1 MIVAMDLNVSPV
13 PEEDEET
20 FDRHIEEYSAPEHEE
35 RVESA
40 VDIARR
46 VSLSNLVWLAYPPTH
61 DNWVYCLHYFCIL
74 NSIDQNLASF
84 NSSLVISPFTYCRS
98 ELFCSR

>member
-46 VSLSNLVWLAYPPTH
+46 VSFLISCLARIPSN
-61 DNWVYCLHYFCIL
+61 
-74 NSIDQNLASF
+74 S
-84 NSSLVISPFTYCRS
+84 
-98 ELFCSR
+98 